1 MNSTGLRRRAFNQSS
16 NRGNSEVTCSNRHS
30 SGSNDFETV
39 VRAEIATAIE
49 ESLAR
54 ENSFIHDRSDVFK
67 ILENEARKMFD
78 SVEAAQA
85 RDEYSRKY
93 NKRMKA
99 REQIYRLAGMFC
111 LLCPMLLSFHAVMSL
126 VPGAHIEVL
135 QYAAQEDNMYG
146 AASRF
151 CLGTVNIARTVS
163 QANTRN
169 GFIYLWGSLGATTLL
184 LLLVR
189 HTTTKLVTMSSEQR
203 AQMESM
209 KELIQTELEKKK
221 ASLLSD

>member
-16 NRGNSEVTCSNRHS
+16 SYAQVRCSNRHNS
-30 SGSNDFETV
+30 DSKDFETV
-39 VRAEIATAIE
+39 VRGEIATAIE

-54 ENSFIHDRSDVFK
+54 ENSFIRDRSALFK
-67 ILENEARKMFD
+67 LLEDEARKMFD
-78 SVEAAQA
+78 SAEAAQE
-85 RDEYSRKY
+85 RDEYSREY

-99 REQIYRLAGMFC
+99 REQLYRLAGMLC
-111 LLCPMLLSFHAVMSL
+111 LLCPMLISFHAVMSL
-126 VPGAHIEVL
+126 IPGAHVEVL
-135 QYAAQEDNMYG
+135 QYAAQEDNVYG

-151 CLGTVNIARTVS
+151 CLGTVHIAQTVS

-169 GFIYLWGSLGATTLL
+169 GFIYLWGSLAATTLL

-189 HTTTKLVTMSSEQR
+189 HTTAKLVTMSSEQR
-203 AQMESM
+203 AQIENM

-221 ASLLSD
+221 ASLSSG